1 MENKQVVVCESKKV
15 SGAYHCRLLERN
27 GLRYVSVATEHFYS
41 QGSEG
46 VTATKE
52 ALEAVA
58 IQWLGITSRQSE
70 MVVVG
75 GVRIGLLAFCG
86 VQGQCEE
93 SASLPFAPI
102 KYNSKVAA
110 SAVSTLKEVSPWLSV
125 CCCAC
130 DGSPYSVQRGADV
143 VVVLI
148 RWGREGS
155 YFPDETALVIARH
168 LTLLGVTL
176 IIGSHPHLQQN
187 HAYFGDTLVLFSVGS
202 FLRPTT
208 DNQLCWQQVMLWP
221 CSHETVSVSAHV
233 WLQAA
238 DGERQFSDS
247 EHCKRVHPQLRSSLL
262 ESEQH
267 TTLYRIH
274 LSRLAGNDTSIRPR
288 AMYL

>member
-1 MENKQVVVCESKKV
+1 MLGRK
-15 SGAYHCRLLERN
+15 

-86 VQGQCEE
+86 VHGQCEE
-93 SASLPFAPI
+93 SASLPFAPV

-110 SAVSTLKEVSPWLSV
+110 GAVSTLKEVSPWLCV

-187 HAYFGDTLVLFSVGS
+187 HAYFGDTLVLFSAGS

-208 DNQLCWQQVMLWP
+208 DYQLCWQQVMFCGHVPMRPSLSVHM
-221 CSHETVSVSAHV
+221 CGCRRRMERGSSQTVNTARESTPSSGPACWRVSSTPHSTA
-233 WLQAA
+233 
-238 DGERQFSDS
+238 S
-247 EHCKRVHPQLRSSLL
+247 
-262 ESEQH
+262 
-267 TTLYRIH
+267 
-274 LSRLAGNDTSIRPR
+274 TSQG
-288 AMYL
+288 